1 MEEFVVK
8 KDSQGSTNKKA
19 RSKLPSN
26 YVIEPGLLPET
37 RHILPNFKV
46 SGWLAH
52 YPRFLAKKV
61 HRNPRNLLSH
71 VQRTRLHHALGDA
84 NATFGALAD
93 LYLVLGSKGRS
104 LRENLLEKTRDLLSE
119 DQRHFL
125 SKHLDSGLTTQHFTS
140 SISNASL
147 PGSADGNLT
156 IVNRTNNT
164 SEPHH
169 SDPLLL
175 SREYIKEGDPFTARL
190 ILETTL
196 ASDPGQK
203 DICKELLKLYRDQS
217 MRSAFFKTYNALI
230 GRQLALADQW
240 RETEHFF
247 RDQNNNG

>member
-1 MEEFVVK
+1 MEEFIIK
-8 KDSQGSTNKKA
+8 KDPQSGANKKS
-19 RSKLPSN
+19 RNKLPPS

-37 RHILPNFKV
+37 RRILPNFKV

-71 VQRTRLHHALGDA
+71 VQRTRLHHALGNA
-84 NATFGALAD
+84 NATFGALTD

-104 LRENLLEKTRDLLSE
+104 LRKNLLEKTRDLLSE

-125 SKHLDSGLTTQHFTS
+125 SKHLDSGLTAQHLTS
-140 SISNASL
+140 STPNTYL
-147 PGSADGNLT
+147 PGSANGNLT

-164 SEPHH
+164 NEPHH

-190 ILETTL
+190 ILEITL

-203 DICKELLKLYRDQS
+203 DICKELLELYRDQS
-217 MRSAFFKTYNALI
+217 MRSAFFKTYNSLI

-247 RDQNNNG
+247 RDQDNNG